1 MDCPAR
7 GGARGAEE
15 QRGARSARRLVPR
28 GHGLG
33 RAFAAAHL
41 PALITSTGDNLLL
54 PCGIAAPSSLSSV
67 CPPPSPSLRHFF
79 QPAPGP
85 RTPAWAAAT
94 TDPRPQSFPSLPHG
108 SVRPLGTGVRAATH
122 REGQQELPAKGSARG
137 ACGSRC
143 RHGRTRRQV
152 AGRGT
157 RKAGVG
163 RRSRAKGRGPGAG
176 WAGRAGVRG
185 RERGARRELLFFSVF
200 LKLLRLTPGAFPL
213 TEGGVPGASETHRSA
228 PPWYFLKSLFLEER
242 QQVGTPSR
250 RHPFSVLGV
259 SHRRTPPICP
269 ISPPPRYPP

>member
-1 MDCPAR
+1 M
-7 GGARGAEE
+7 
-15 QRGARSARRLVPR
+15 
-28 GHGLG
+28 G

-41 PALITSTGDNLLL
+41 PALMTSTGDTLLL

-85 RTPAWAAAT
+85 RTARRGRRHHQP
-94 TDPRPQSFPSLPHG
+94 PLPKFPLP
-108 SVRPLGTGVRAATH
+108 PPWVRAPTRDRGPGSH
-122 REGQQELPAKGSARG
+122 LPRGSAGVASKGLR
-137 ACGSRC
+137 SRSLW
-143 RHGRTRRQV
+143 V
-152 AGRGT
+152 ALPPWEDSEAGRRLRH

-163 RRSRAKGRGPGAG
+163 RRSQAKGRGPGAG

-185 RERGARRELLFFSVF
+185 RGRGARRELLFFLVF

-259 SHRRTPPICP
+259 SHRWTPPICP